1 MCNTIVTIGD
11 RKMTM
16 TAEEKKMFEGEIYS
30 VLNDIKGTD
39 DPSQK
44 AELNI
49 YLNGIKTAL
58 EIMGYGFDYN
68 DLGVRLRKF

>member
-1 MCNTIVTIGD
+1 
-11 RKMTM
+11 MTM

-30 VLNDIKGTD
+30 VLNDIEDED
-39 DPSQK
+39 DREMR
-44 AELNI
+44 ANLHI